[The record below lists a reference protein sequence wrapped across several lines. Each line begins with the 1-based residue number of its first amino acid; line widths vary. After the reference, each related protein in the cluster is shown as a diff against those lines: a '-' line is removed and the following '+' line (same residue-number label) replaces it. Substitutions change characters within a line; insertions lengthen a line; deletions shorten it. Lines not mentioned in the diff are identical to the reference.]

1 MVRRNLRWLLGI
13 VLLVGLAS
21 WAILTPEIYL
31 PLGEEGFHRKGMTLG
46 LDLRGGTHL
55 ILQADLS
62 GREPEEREDA
72 VEGVKR
78 IIERRINA
86 YGVTEPVIQR
96 QGEDRILLQ
105 LPGVR
110 DIEEAVRLVGQ
121 TAQLDFR
128 EIVLDED
135 DNPVLDEE
143 GNPQWAIAT
152 AIGSDG
158 KEKELTGEHFKK
170 AQANVTP
177 QTFQPI
183 VEFEWDKEGAVLFKQ
198 VTERNIGKPL
208 GIFLDNE
215 LISSPIV
222 RAVIEERGII
232 ESGTWSI
239 NEAELLA
246 IQFNAGALPVP
257 VEIVQQQDVDA
268 TLGEDSIRKSIMAG
282 VIGLVLVL
290 LFLILYYRLPGV
302 LAGLALLIYGVLVLA
317 IFKLVPVTLT
327 LAGIAAFILSLGM
340 AVDANVLIFE
350 RLKEELRE
358 KRTFISAVEAGFAR
372 AWPAIR
378 DSNVSTFI
386 ICGILYWFGAR
397 FGASPIMGFALTLF
411 IGVAT
416 SMFTAIV
423 VTRTF
428 LRLLGRSPLG
438 RIKSLF
444 TV

>member
-1 MVRRNLRWLLGI
+1 MLLGI
-13 VLLVGLAS
+13 LLLAGLAS
-21 WAILTPEIYL
+21 WSLLTPEINL
-31 PLGEEGFHRKGMTLG
+31 PLGEEGFHRSGMTLG

-62 GREPEEREDA
+62 GREPEEWDDA

-78 IIERRINA
+78 IIEKRINA

-96 QGEDRILLQ
+96 QEGYRILLQ

-110 DIEEAVRLVGQ
+110 DIDEAVKLVGQ

-128 EIVLDED
+128 EIVLDDD

-152 AIGSDG
+152 ATLNG
-158 KEKELTGEHFKK
+158 KEKELTGEHLKK
-170 AQANVTP
+170 AQANITP
-177 QTFQPI
+177 QTYQPI
-183 VEFEWDKEGAVLFKQ
+183 VAFEWDNEGAILFKQ
-198 VTERNIGKPL
+198 VTERNLGKPL
-208 GIFLDNE
+208 GIFLDDE

-222 RAVIEERGII
+222 RGVIEERGII
-232 ESGTWSI
+232 ESGAWNI
-239 NEAELLA
+239 EEAELLA
-246 IQFNAGALPVP
+246 IQLNAGALPVP

-268 TLGEDSIRKSIMAG
+268 TLGEDSIKRSIIAG
-282 VIGLVLVL
+282 IVGLVLVL
-290 LFLILYYRLPGV
+290 LFLMLYYRLPGL
-302 LAGLALLIYGVLVLA
+302 LASLALLVYGVLVLA
-317 IFKLVPVTLT
+317 IFKLLPVTLT
-327 LAGIAAFILSLGM
+327 LAGIAAFVLSLGM

-358 KRTFISAVEAGFAR
+358 GRTIISAIEAGFAR

-386 ICGILYWFGAR
+386 ICGILYWFGNR

-416 SMFTAIV
+416 SMFTALV

-438 RIKSLF
+438 RRRSLF